1 MGKALAIAA
10 PKHAGGRPTLY
21 RREYCQRIVELMA
34 EGRSLEGCAALVG
47 VHPDSL
53 YEWQHRHPEFS
64 DAVRA
69 GRAAALAWWERR
81 AIEMASGAPGNAR
94 IVILALMN
102 RSRSASGWHNTQR
115 IEHTGPAGGPVQL
128 ETLDVG
134 RLTPDQ
140 RGQLRSLLAVA
151 ELVHPNP

>member
-69 GRAAALAWWERR
+69 GRAAALAWWECR

-115 IEHTGPAGGPVQL
+115 IEHTGPEGGPVAI
-128 ETLDVG
+128 ESRPAIDVSA
-134 RLTPDQ
+134 LSADQ
-140 RGQLRSLLAVA
+140 RDQLRSLLLTAKRGA
-151 ELVHPNP
+151 